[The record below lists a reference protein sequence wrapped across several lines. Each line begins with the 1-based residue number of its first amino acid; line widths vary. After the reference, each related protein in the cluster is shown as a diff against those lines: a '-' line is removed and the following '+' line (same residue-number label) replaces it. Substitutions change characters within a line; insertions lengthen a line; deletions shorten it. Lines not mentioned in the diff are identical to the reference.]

1 MRRFYQAQNPV
12 MLNISFI
19 VVGIL
24 CFASLVYICESEL
37 RPEVPTIYKN
47 TTIYIKVN
55 TTWTFPEC
63 FWWGLM
69 TITTVGYDV
78 NPDVRM
84 ICLDSSPPYPV
95 FFLRHSLVK
104 YLVDC
109 VPYLV
114 CSPSPCPYQLLSTGN

>member
-1 MRRFYQAQNPV
+1 MF
-12 MLNISFI
+12 NIPFT

-37 RPEVPTIYKN
+37 REEVPTLYKN

-78 NPDVRM
+78 NPDVR
-84 ICLDSSPPYPV
+84 IKSVESLHTHQV
-95 FFLRHSLVK
+95 FFLRHFSVKSLVAS
-104 YLVDC
+104 

-114 CSPSPCPYQLLSTGN
+114 CSPSPCPYR

>member
-1 MRRFYQAQNPV
+1 MIGFYPPYRLSDNSC
-12 MLNISFI
+12 L

-37 RPEVPTIYKN
+37 REEVPTLYKN
-47 TTIYIKVN
+47 TTIFIKVN

-78 NPDVRM
+78 NPDVRSNQFIIHHPLIM
-84 ICLDSSPPYPV
+84 FLSPDI
-95 FFLRHSLVK
+95 SW
-104 YLVDC
+104 
-109 VPYLV
+109 
-114 CSPSPCPYQLLSTGN
+114 